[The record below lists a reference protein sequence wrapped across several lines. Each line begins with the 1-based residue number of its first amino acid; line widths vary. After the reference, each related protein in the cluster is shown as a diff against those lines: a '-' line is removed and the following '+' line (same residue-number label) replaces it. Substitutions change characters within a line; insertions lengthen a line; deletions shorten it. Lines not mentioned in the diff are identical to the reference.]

1 MMQAE
6 RRDRLLPPR
15 NDNHRPSIHSK
26 TAALLREQHAGGSQ
40 TARPIAVDERSSADP
55 ARSRRTTAI
64 SREPAARC
72 GGTHGR
78 RHAPAMG
85 EGQGPTP
92 WLFSSTK
99 RPIHE
104 KKGGEATTTLFFSC
118 WVGFLMT
125 THVVPP
131 GAGAAGAYGP
141 GNHCSVLEA
150 CMCTRGYSCI
160 ASDDYRMNCD
170 YAAPAC
176 APLLDLAQIVIVL
189 IVRGVFFGV

>member
-40 TARPIAVDERSSADP
+40 TARPIAVDERSSSDP

-85 EGQGPTP
+85 E
-92 WLFSSTK
+92 
-99 RPIHE
+99 
-104 KKGGEATTTLFFSC
+104 
-118 WVGFLMT
+118 
-125 THVVPP
+125 
-131 GAGAAGAYGP
+131 AGADTMALFL
-141 GNHCSVLEA
+141 NEEA
-150 CMCTRGYSCI
+150 DS
-160 ASDDYRMNCD
+160 
-170 YAAPAC
+170 
-176 APLLDLAQIVIVL
+176 
-189 IVRGVFFGV
+189 

>member
-1 MMQAE
+1 MTQARARGPVTHVEAGDMMQAE

-125 THVVPP
+125 THVVRLTVTFFP
-131 GAGAAGAYGP
+131 GG
-141 GNHCSVLEA
+141 
-150 CMCTRGYSCI
+150 
-160 ASDDYRMNCD
+160 
-170 YAAPAC
+170 
-176 APLLDLAQIVIVL
+176 
-189 IVRGVFFGV
+189 